1 MFNKKSRTL
10 RAAVTVGVLIMGGCA
25 VSPDG
30 IDREELQRML
40 QQDQAVIDRIQ
51 VPVTAPMTLSDIMA
65 RAVLTNLDQRV
76 NNLQEALALGAFE
89 LARYDM
95 LPSAALSSTY
105 YDRNNENAARSI
117 SVLTRQQS
125 LEPST
130 SQEPQHNVADLR
142 LSWNLLDFGV
152 SYFQAKQE
160 ADRYMVAT
168 VNRQKALI
176 DLLQEARGAYWR
188 ALAAQRLREPV
199 ANVIEEALAAY
210 NEINQGIEQQVYPSM
225 VEALQMKKELFAL
238 IGDLR
243 LLQSELEQ
251 AMIMLAN
258 FINAPS
264 SANIVLVD
272 TEELPSLPAIDASV
286 ETLEQVALLNSSE
299 VLEEAYNARIE
310 QAETRKALLR
320 LLPGIELGYTGNYDS
335 NRYLYNND
343 WNEASV
349 RVSWNLLRLASTR
362 QTLKNADLRDEL
374 QLQRRLAANMAVV
387 TRLNLSLHQY
397 ASRINSLETASE
409 LQSIDD
415 QIAQYTSNAVA
426 SNSSAR
432 LNLVRTQAEALTT
445 TLSYLRSYADVQ
457 EAYGAVLVSLG
468 LNPLPEDYN
477 SRTVEDLSAMLGRTN
492 EQWLRGTLPLSQV
505 DGATPAEQASTLA
518 PADVPV
524 IAVEPSPEMAPEED
538 VDTQLQ
544 RTIAAWLDSWS
555 RQDIDAYFAH
565 YLDLLSPAVD
575 LPRDDWRAARIAGIS
590 TPAWIDLGYRDFEVV
605 SVDGDAA
612 TVRVHVD
619 YREPNRSE
627 QTVKELRL
635 SRVVDSWLIVM
646 ERDVDSTASPEV
658 VARR

>member
-1 MFNKKSRTL
+1 MFKVKPRAL
-10 RAAVTVGVLIMGGCA
+10 RAAVTLSALVLSGCA
-25 VSPDG
+25 ITPER
-30 IDREELQRML
+30 IEREELQRL
-40 QQDQAVIDRIQ
+40 LEQDQAVIDRIQ
-51 VPVTAPMTLSDIMA
+51 VPVAGPLTLSDIMA

-76 NNLQEALALGAFE
+76 SNLQEALALGAFE

-95 LPSAALSSTY
+95 LPSAALASTY

-117 SVLTRQQS
+117 SVLTRQES

-130 SQEPQHNVADLR
+130 SQEPQHNVADMR

-152 SYFQAKQE
+152 SYYQAKQE
-160 ADRYMVAT
+160 ADRYMIAAAG
-168 VNRQKALI
+168 RQKALI
-176 DLLQEARGAYWR
+176 DLLQEARSAYWR

-199 ANVIEEALAAY
+199 AEVIEEALAAY
-210 NEINQGIEQQVYPSM
+210 NEINEGIEQQIYPSM
-225 VEALQMKKELFAL
+225 VEALQMKKELFGL

-264 SANIVLVD
+264 NTDIVLVD
-272 TEELPSLPAIDASV
+272 TEELPTLPEIDARV
-286 ETLEQVALLNSSE
+286 ETLEQVALLNSAE

-310 QAETRKALLR
+310 HAETRKALLR
-320 LLPGIELGYTGNYDS
+320 LLPGIELGYSGNYDS
-335 NRYLYNND
+335 NKYLYNND

-374 QLQRRLAANMAVV
+374 QLQRRLAANMAVI
-387 TRLNLSLHQY
+387 TRLNLALHQY
-397 ASRINSLETASE
+397 ATRINSLETASE

-445 TLSYLRSYADVQ
+445 SLTYLRSYAEVQ
-457 EAYGAVLVSLG
+457 EAYGSVLVSLG

-477 SRTVEDLSAMLGRTN
+477 SRSVEELSTLLSRTN
-492 EQWLRGTLPLSQV
+492 EQWLQGTLPLSQL
-505 DGATPAEQASTLA
+505 DGAEPLEQAGTLA

-524 IAVEPSPEMAPEED
+524 VAEAEED
-538 VDTQLQ
+538 VGTQLQ
-544 RTIAAWLDSWS
+544 RTIASWLDSLS
-555 RQDIDAYFAH
+555 RKDLDAYFAH
-565 YLDLLSPAVD
+565 YLELVSPAVD
-575 LPRDDWRAARIAGIS
+575 VPQEEWRAARIAGINAQEWTDVS
-590 TPAWIDLGYRDFEVV
+590 YGDFEVV
-605 SVDGDAA
+605 SLDGDTA
-612 TVRVHVD
+612 TVRVRVD
-619 YREPNRSE
+619 YRVADRNE
-627 QTVKELRL
+627 QIVKELRL
-635 SRVVDSWLIVM
+635 SHVVDSWLIVM
-646 ERDVDSTASPEV
+646 ERDLNGGASAEA
-658 VARR
+658 VAQR